1 MHNTQ
6 PHKLCDV
13 CVRTP
18 HTRCVWPPY
27 HMCPPPHPARACSDH
42 SRWLIQHVMRG
53 GSPGTAGAPSQPTH
67 TQAPPQKLVI
77 SHPTMPPTANHTPS
91 CTPHHP
97 TQLPNDDGARGW
109 AGYCAMALNYTRIQ
123 CSAHPA
129 VVGGE
134 TGPARVVPQGSTCRC
149 PPPVPIRCQHAP
161 GGFGGV
167 RPRPRSVLVAGGPC
181 PCVVG
186 CQKNARVCLGSAGCA
201 PERGI
206 WGGQTGQ
213 PHHTHRQDH
222 HKHWGGW
229 WGARPCPWHRAGP
242 TSVGPQGLSRR
253 LKAREKQ
260 RLEGKRPGARS
271 PPCGGRSRPPFQAHT
286 AHHLPN
292 LNAGFQGLGAD

>member
-1 MHNTQ
+1 MVDTACHAWREPRQCRGTLTA
-6 PHKLCDV
+6 H
-13 CVRTP
+13 
-18 HTRCVWPPY
+18 
-27 HMCPPPHPARACSDH
+27 PHP
-42 SRWLIQHVMRG
+42 
-53 GSPGTAGAPSQPTH
+53 GT
-67 TQAPPQKLVI
+67 PPKNWSFLTPPCHQ
-77 SHPTMPPTANHTPS
+77 PPTTRHLARHT
-91 CTPHHP
+91 TP
-97 TQLPNDDGARGW
+97 TQLPYDDGARGW
-109 AGYCAMALNYTRIQ
+109 ARYCAIPLNYTRIQ
-123 CSAHPA
+123 CSAHLA

-149 PPPVPIRCQHAP
+149 PPPVPIRCQHAH

-167 RPRPRSVLVAGGPC
+167 RPRPRSVLAAGGPC

-206 WGGQTGQ
+206 CGGQTGQ

-229 WGARPCPWHRAGP
+229 WGARPCPRHRAGP